1 MFTVQLYIWHDVTVG
16 SGWLTWFVG
25 VVGGEDAHAHDGGEA
40 DEDGAQPEDVAHAL
54 ALGHGGSV
62 TG

>member
-1 MFTVQLYIWHDVTVG
+1 MFKIVHMTRCHY
-16 SGWLTWFVG
+16 SCCLTWFIG

>member
-1 MFTVQLYIWHDVTVG
+1 MTRCHG
-16 SGWLTWFVG
+16 CGCLTWFVG